1 MPLRLKSLELHGYKT
16 FASRM
21 EFQFGE
27 GITAIV
33 GPNGS
38 GKSNIADSLRWV
50 LGEQSYGLLRGK
62 KTEDM
67 IFAGSEQRPKAGMAS
82 ASITFDNSDG
92 WLPVD
97 FSEVALTRRAY
108 RDGHNE
114 YLLNGQQ
121 VRLRDINEL
130 LAASGLSERT
140 YTILGQGLVDASLA
154 LKADERRRLFEEA
167 AGIGLYRVRRDDA
180 VRRLETTERNLERVL
195 DILAE
200 LEPRLRSLE
209 RQARR
214 AIEFSRAQADLKVLL
229 RDWYGYHWHRAQQ
242 ELTDAQV
249 SVRGQE
255 VRTREAREAY
265 ARIQSE
271 FGGFRERLT
280 GLRAQ
285 LNLWH
290 RQSAELHNR
299 KETIS
304 RELAVLE
311 ERRRA
316 LLASQQAL
324 LSEQERASGE
334 ETLARERVAEVEQ
347 ESARLQSEHE
357 EAKTQL
363 GAAQSALQAR
373 QAERAAV
380 EAKLNEAREQ
390 VNTLNAQRAESLAR
404 LDELKLRIESQNQK
418 LESARQMIH
427 TAEAAFKKADTIFAN
442 ARVLRERLEGQ
453 LNEAEQRVES
463 AKQHADDLEK
473 ELRAYRQQ
481 RDSRAAEQA
490 RVQAQLEVIEQAEAS
505 LAGYAEGA
513 RLLLDAARQ
522 SRLSARGALSASLDV
537 PAELEVAISAA
548 LGDSLDAILLSNDS
562 VEEALALLE
571 QGEGRAALLPLDNVQ
586 EKPGFSEKPGF
597 YVPDD
602 PDCLG
607 VAAALL
613 NTNEDLRA
621 ATELLLGQTLIVKNR
636 AAARRLLADQ
646 KPGFLEKPGFY
657 RVVTLAG
664 EVFRADGLILAGKSP
679 RSGTLGRPRQKRET
693 QSALEDVTTR
703 LASLDDSI
711 TRLSAD
717 LEAARRAQADRQ
729 SEALAARGELESAR
743 GAEQKLTL
751 DSESARR
758 QFEFTKSQVEALTG
772 EVAGAESDRER
783 VARLRSEMEAS
794 AGVAQE
800 SIRAFTSEMAALSVD
815 EVQEQVTYW
824 NTRLAVT
831 ERSLEELSNRRME
844 RDAATVKLEAQKEDV
859 SNRLAEAEQ
868 SLILLD
874 ADKGS
879 LRSQEFEL
887 NARIEELNVK
897 IEPAEK
903 NLENAEQQE
912 TNFQAQE
919 GEAQRAMTNAERA
932 LGQTQ
937 LELTRRQE
945 ALETLRNRIQDDFGL
960 VNFEY
965 RENVSGPV
973 PLPLEGMVEQL
984 PVVTEL
990 APELEEQ
997 MAQARMQVRRMGAVN
1012 PEAQTEFEAESQRY
1026 GFMKEQV
1033 EDLKKA
1039 EADLRQ
1045 VIAELDDLTQREFHK
1060 TFEQVA
1066 NEFRTIFI
1074 KLFGGG
1080 SARLTLTDPENLVET
1095 GIEIEAKLPGRRE
1108 QGLALLSGG
1117 ERSLTAIA
1125 LVFALLK
1132 VSPTPVCVMDEV
1144 DAMLDEANVGR
1155 FRDLLRELS
1164 RDTQFVVITHNRNT
1178 VQAAD
1183 VIYGITMGRDS
1194 ASQMMSLKLDEV
1206 SDEMLGR
1213 GRG

>member
-16 FASRM
+16 FASRI

-67 IFAGSEQRPKAGMAS
+67 IFAGSEHRPKAGMAS
-82 ASITFDNSDG
+82 ASVVFDNSNN

-167 AGIGLYRVRRDDA
+167 AGIGLYRARRDEA
-180 VRRLETTERNLERVL
+180 LKRLETTQRNLERVL

-200 LEPRLRSLE
+200 LEPRLKSLE

-214 AIEFSRAQADLKVLL
+214 ANEYTRAQADLRVIL
-229 RDWYGYHWHRAQQ
+229 REWYGYHWHRAQQ
-242 ELTDAQV
+242 ELTDVQATL
-249 SVRGQE
+249 RRQE
-255 VRTREAREAY
+255 ARTHEAREAY
-265 ARIQSE
+265 ARVQSG
-271 FGGFRERLT
+271 FSQFRERLS

-285 LNLWH
+285 LNAWH
-290 RQSAELHNR
+290 RQSAELHNQR
-299 KETIS
+299 ETLN
-304 RELAVLE
+304 RELAVLD

-316 LLASQQAL
+316 LVTSRQSLLA
-324 LSEQERASGE
+324 ERERLAGE
-334 ETLARERVAEVEQ
+334 ETLARERVAEAEQ
-347 ESARLQSEHE
+347 EAARQQSEHE
-357 EAKTQL
+357 EAKAQL
-363 GAAQSALQAR
+363 AAAQSALQGR
-373 QAERAAV
+373 GAERASV
-380 EAKLNEAREQ
+380 EEKLNGARAQ
-390 VNTLNAQRAESLAR
+390 VAALNAQRAETSAR
-404 LDELKLRIESQNQK
+404 LDELKGRIEAQNQK
-418 LESARQMIH
+418 LESTRGAIQS
-427 TAEAAFKKADTIFAN
+427 AEAAYKKSEASLSE
-442 ARVLRERLEGQ
+442 ARSRRGQ
-453 LNEAEQRVES
+453 FESALNDAGQKTESSKQRVE
-463 AKQHADDLEK
+463 HLEK
-473 ELRAYRQQ
+473 ESRAYRQQ

-490 RVQAQLEVIEQAEAS
+490 RLQAQLEVIEQAEAS

-522 SRLSARGALSASLDV
+522 SRLSARGALSAALDV
-537 PAELEVAISAA
+537 PAELETAISAA
-548 LGDSLDAILLSNDS
+548 LGDSLDAILLSPDS
-562 VEEALALLE
+562 VEEALDLLE
-571 QGEGRAALLPLDNVQ
+571 QGEGRAAILPLDGNLRAA
-586 EKPGFSEKPGF
+586 PLAAPN
-597 YVPDD
+597 D

-607 VAAALL
+607 VAASLL
-613 NTNEDLRA
+613 TVNEDLRA
-621 ATELLLGQTLIVKNR
+621 ATQLLLGQTLIVKNR
-636 AAARRLLADQ
+636 ATARRLLADQ
-646 KPGFLEKPGFY
+646 KPGFSEKPGFY
-657 RVVTLAG
+657 ARIVTLAG

-679 RSGTLGRPRQKRET
+679 RSGTLGRPRQKREI
-693 QSALEDVTTR
+693 QASLADLTTR
-703 LASLDDSI
+703 LASLDESI
-711 TRLSAD
+711 SRLVSD
-717 LEAARRAQADRQ
+717 LEVARRELSDRE
-729 SEALAARGELESAR
+729 SDAASARRQLESAR
-743 GAEQKLTL
+743 EAEQKSALEA
-751 DSESARR
+751 ESARR
-758 QFEFTKSQVEALTG
+758 QFEFVKSQVEALTG
-772 EVAGAESDRER
+772 EIAAAESDR
-783 VARLRSEMEAS
+783 ARASASRSEMEAQMG
-794 AGVAQE
+794 AAQE
-800 SIRAFTSEMAALSVD
+800 SIRALTSELAASSLD
-815 EVQEQVTYW
+815 EAQEQVTYW
-824 NTRLAVT
+824 NTRVAVSERALADA
-831 ERSLEELSNRRME
+831 SNRKIE
-844 RDAATVKLEAQKEDV
+844 REGAAARLGGQTSEAAKKIE
-859 SNRLAEAEQ
+859 EATQ
-868 SLILLD
+868 AIVALD
-874 ADKGS
+874 AEKESSRGRESELGS
-879 LRSQEFEL
+879 
-887 NARIEELNVK
+887 RIEELRVQIDPVEK
-897 IEPAEK
+897 DLETAE
-903 NLENAEQQE
+903 LQE
-912 TNFQAQE
+912 TQFQARE
-919 GEAQRAMTNAERA
+919 GEAQRTMTNAERA
-932 LGQTQ
+932 LGQVQ

-945 ALETLRNRIQDDFGL
+945 ALVSLRQRIEDDFGL
-960 VNFEY
+960 VQFEY

-973 PLPLEGMVEQL
+973 PLPLDGMVEQL
-984 PVVTEL
+984 PHVTVL
-990 APELEEQ
+990 APELEAQ
-997 MAQARMQVRRMGAVN
+997 LTQARQQLRRMGAVN
-1012 PEAQTEFEAESQRY
+1012 PEAAQEYEAESQRY
-1026 GFMKEQV
+1026 EFMKEQV
-1033 EDLKKA
+1033 GDLRAA
-1039 EADLRQ
+1039 ETDLRQ

-1066 NEFRTIFI
+1066 SEFRNIFI

-1183 VIYGITMGRDS
+1183 VIYGVTMGRDS
-1194 ASQMMSLKLDEV
+1194 TSQVISLKLDEV
-1206 SDEMLGR
+1206 SEEMLG
-1213 GRG
+1213 GNKG